1 MLFSSLSFIFIFL
14 PVFLA
19 AYYLT
24 PERYRNVTLLI
35 GSLIFY
41 AIGEPRYIVLFVFSL
56 VLNYLLYLAM
66 DHCRSMTNV
75 KRQGSTIV
83 KRPSSPSPS
92 CSTSPCSFSS
102 SISASCS
109 KTYGRPRRRPG
120 RRSRS
125 CSP

>member
-41 AIGEPRYIVLFVFSL
+41 AIGEPFS
-56 VLNYLLYLAM
+56 M
-66 DHCRSMTNV
+66 
-75 KRQGSTIV
+75 
-83 KRPSSPSPS
+83 PS
-92 CSTSPCSFSS
+92 
-102 SISASCS
+102 AN
-109 KTYGRPRRRPG
+109 PG
-120 RRSRS
+120 I
-125 CSP
+125 